1 MYMKLR
7 EHFYNMI
14 LYQRETKEDYL
25 RKIKTMLLMCK
36 SIDFRVQK
44 LWDCNTKAMLLFHKK
59 RGIKEKDVLKNER
72 MG

>member
-14 LYQRETKEDYL
+14 LYQGETKEDYL
-25 RKIKTMLLMCK
+25 RQIKAMLLMCK

-44 LWDCNTKAMLLFHKK
+44 L
-59 RGIKEKDVLKNER
+59 
-72 MG
+72 

>member
-44 LWDCNTKAMLLFHKK
+44 L
-59 RGIKEKDVLKNER
+59 
-72 MG
+72 